1 MDSVVTVEIFLYAK
15 HVTDHYFSSNAAP
28 TSDELTP
35 LTVQIRGRSFDMVVA
50 DRVFS
55 SHRLDTGTKVLLT
68 EVDPLP
74 QGRVLDLGCGWGP
87 IAVLLASECP
97 ECEVWAV
104 DVNERALALTS
115 HNAKRNKCANIRVM
129 EADVALE
136 TALKDGVT
144 FDAIWSNPPVRIGK
158 RALRQMLTAWL
169 QLLSDDGTAW
179 LVVARNLGAD
189 SLIKWLNI
197 EGWDARKE
205 HSKKG
210 YRIISVRRSASSA
223 T

>member
-1 MDSVVTVEIFLYAK
+1 M
-15 HVTDHYFSSNAAP
+15 TDHYFSSSTAP
-28 TSDELTP
+28 TSDELIPVTME
-35 LTVQIRGRSFDMVVA
+35 VRGRTFDMVTA

-55 SHRLDTGTKVLLT
+55 SHRLDTGTKALLT
-68 EVDPLP
+68 EIAAPTG
-74 QGRVLDLGCGWGP
+74 GRILDLGCGWGP
-87 IAVLLASECP
+87 IAVSLASECP
-97 ECEVWAV
+97 DCEIWAV
-104 DVNERALALTS
+104 DINKRALALTS
-115 HNAKRNKCANIRVM
+115 KNAKRNNCPQIRVM
-129 EADVALE
+129 EADIALE
-136 TALKDGVT
+136 TALKNGVT
-144 FDAIWSNPPVRIGK
+144 FDSIWSNPPVRIGK

-197 EGWDARKE
+197 EGWQARKE

-210 YRIISVRRSASSA
+210 YRIISVRRTASSA